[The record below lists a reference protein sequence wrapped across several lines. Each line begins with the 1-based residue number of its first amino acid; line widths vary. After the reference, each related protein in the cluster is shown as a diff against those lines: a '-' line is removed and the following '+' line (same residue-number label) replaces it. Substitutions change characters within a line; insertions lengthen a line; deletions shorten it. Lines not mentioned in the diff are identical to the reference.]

1 MSNLRLAWTLPTERV
16 LGEAL
21 PPAQISL
28 VEVQM
33 SADGGATYNG
43 LFQETDTSVL
53 ERLLEDVDPGT
64 YFFRGVV
71 EDTEGRRSIDF
82 DIQSDTVLSAPNG
95 LGTFTVTIE

>member
-21 PPAQISL
+21 PPAQIKH

-43 LFQETDTSVL
+43 LFQETDMSVL
-53 ERLLEDVDPGT
+53 GRLLTDVDPGT
-64 YFFRGVV
+64 YMFRGVV
-71 EDTEGRRSIDF
+71 EDTDGRRSTDF
-82 DIQSDTVLSAPNG
+82 DITSDPVLSAPNG